1 VHIRFEDDA
10 LASPLQAVA
19 VTAAQPRR
27 PVAEMR
33 YAVAGERRHTVLE
46 EGDRLA
52 TGLAD
57 ADAVATVAA
66 RCRARVL
73 DHLSLG
79 GWAAARAGIAGIGG
93 RRLLV
98 LGDEAGALTSH
109 ARAHAHAVEGDELV
123 FFRDGQAV
131 CLPLAWSS
139 DVEVGPVDAAV
150 IVAPGQT
157 DAPCAPVAS
166 GEVVEALVAA
176 TVPSWKP
183 PAQVLRSCI
192 GLVGGV
198 DGYRIDGSRVA
209 AGVESLL
216 AHVTGGR
223 P

>member
-27 PVAEMR
+27 PVAEMQ
-33 YAVAGERRHTVLE
+33 YAVVGEGRHTVLE

-52 TGLAD
+52 TGLVG

-79 GWAAARAGIAGIGG
+79 GWAAARAGIAGIEG

-131 CLPLAWSS
+131 CLPQPWSS
-139 DVEVGPVDAAV
+139 DVGMGPVAAAV
-150 IVAPGQT
+150 IVTSGHTEAL
-157 DAPCAPVAS
+157 CAPVAS
-166 GEVVEALVAA
+166 GEVVEALLAA
-176 TVPSWKP
+176 TLPSWTP
-183 PAQVLRSCI
+183 RGQVLRAGI
-192 GLVGGV
+192 GLVGNV
-198 DGYRIDGSRVA
+198 DGYRIDGRRVA
-209 AGVESLL
+209 AGIESLL
-216 AHVTGGR
+216 AHVPGGG